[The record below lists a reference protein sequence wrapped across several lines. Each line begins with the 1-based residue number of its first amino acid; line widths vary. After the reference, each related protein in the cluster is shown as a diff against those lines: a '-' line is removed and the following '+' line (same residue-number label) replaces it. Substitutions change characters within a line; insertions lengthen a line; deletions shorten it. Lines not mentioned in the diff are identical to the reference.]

1 MRNMPRNPQSSRRI
15 ALGAA
20 WVVGIG
26 AAVPAEALT
35 GTDAERRGA
44 GTDAGAPLASFVPA
58 GFRVAEVV
66 RGALDADDLRDAA
79 LVLESRRA
87 DRRGARARRLVVLLA
102 RPEGRFV
109 RAGDG
114 RRVLLCT
121 TCGTSG
127 RARTPVEVAIRGREL
142 VVRQA
147 YGRRV
152 VTTQTFRFRLREGRV
167 LLARYEERNRVPA
180 TGQWASTRAN
190 LLTGDH
196 VIETAVAG
204 RDQTYDAF
212 NDRPRMITLEAC
224 LQGAPLNEPD

>member
-1 MRNMPRNPQSSRRI
+1 
-15 ALGAA
+15 
-20 WVVGIG
+20 
-26 AAVPAEALT
+26 
-35 GTDAERRGA
+35 
-44 GTDAGAPLASFVPA
+44 
-58 GFRVAEVV
+58 
-66 RGALDADDLRDAA
+66 
-79 LVLESRRA
+79 
-87 DRRGARARRLVVLLA
+87 
-102 RPEGRFV
+102 
-109 RAGDG
+109 
-114 RRVLLCT
+114 
-121 TCGTSG
+121 
-127 RARTPVEVAIRGREL
+127 VEVAIRGREL

-212 NDRPRMITLEAC
+212 NDRPRTITLEAC